1 MTLAAKKMKTVTLH
15 TKTYVTII
23 RQERGGDTFLFKITP
38 KKSTIWHGL
47 ILQNIPSILRIR
59 NRIWNDAKVL
69 LSIIYITDV

>member
-47 ILQNIPSILRIR
+47 ILQNIPSIPHHVSETGYGMML
-59 NRIWNDAKVL
+59 KC
-69 LSIIYITDV
+69 Y

>member
-47 ILQNIPSILRIR
+47 ILQNIPSIPHSH
-59 NRIWNDAKVL
+59 NRIWNDVK
-69 LSIIYITDV
+69 

>member
-47 ILQNIPSILRIR
+47 ILQNIPSIKHSHYVSETGYGLMLRC
-59 NRIWNDAKVL
+59 
-69 LSIIYITDV
+69 Y

>member
-38 KKSTIWHGL
+38 KKSTVWYGL
-47 ILQNIPSILRIR
+47 ILQNIPSIPHSHSKKYKRETGYGMML
-59 NRIWNDAKVL
+59 KC
-69 LSIIYITDV
+69 Y

>member
-47 ILQNIPSILRIR
+47 ILQNIPSIPHSHSHHVSETGYGMML
-59 NRIWNDAKVL
+59 N
-69 LSIIYITDV
+69 SY